1 MKFTLKGGEITV
13 GSNYSFKKPDRIQ
26 FYVKDTGVGMEKKN

>member
-26 FYVKDTGVGMEKKN
+26 FFVKDTGVGMKKEN